1 MPPKKQSKKNTKG
14 ALRRSSSNGSRKS
27 DSSSKSK
34 SPTDVCSICLD
45 DYDKSQ
51 NYCVLPCRHKFHF
64 TCMATHMRSRHG
76 GDTCPNCRAPL
87 LPSQRT
93 EVNFDRLRINVPR
106 QLRDA
111 VRRHIQIG
119 RDLFANT
126 SVYIWKLGEAEDDI
140 SLVIRNND
148 GDRDMA
154 YLPDGEHMGY
164 FSNIPDE
171 ELEEV

>member
-1 MPPKKQSKKNTKG
+1 
-14 ALRRSSSNGSRKS
+14 
-27 DSSSKSK
+27 
-34 SPTDVCSICLD
+34 
-45 DYDKSQ
+45 
-51 NYCVLPCRHKFHF
+51 
-64 TCMATHMRSRHG
+64 
-76 GDTCPNCRAPL
+76 
-87 LPSQRT
+87 
-93 EVNFDRLRINVPR
+93 
-106 QLRDA
+106 